1 MKKCIICNQQKPLD
15 EYPNHLK
22 MKDGKTGKCKEC
34 TKQYMKQFHSNN
46 PKYTKQYYSTTQEYQ
61 KQYSQQRY
69 LENPEYHKQ
78 RRLNQSEYYKQ
89 YYLTNK
95 EKRIEYSKK
104 WKSNHPEYD
113 KQLKKNKRKVDP
125 IYKLSSNIKT
135 FVYDSFKRSC
145 KGTYKKNKK
154 TEQILGCTIE
164 EFIQHL
170 QSQFTEGMTLEN
182 HGQGPGK
189 WNIDHIVPISSAK
202 TEEEIYKLSHY
213 TNLQPLW
220 FEDNMK
226 KFNH

>member
-1 MKKCIICNQQKPLD
+1 MKKCIICKKNKPLN

-34 TKQYMKQFHSNN
+34 TKQYMKQFHSKN

-78 RRLNQSEYYKQ
+78 RRLNQPEYYKQ

-95 EKRIEYSKK
+95 EKRVEYSKK

-125 IYKLSSNIKT
+125 IYKLLSNIKT

-189 WNIDHIVPISSAK
+189 WNIDQIVPISSSVLADEMG
-202 TEEEIYKLSHY
+202 TI
-213 TNLQPLW
+213 
-220 FEDNMK
+220 
-226 KFNH
+226 